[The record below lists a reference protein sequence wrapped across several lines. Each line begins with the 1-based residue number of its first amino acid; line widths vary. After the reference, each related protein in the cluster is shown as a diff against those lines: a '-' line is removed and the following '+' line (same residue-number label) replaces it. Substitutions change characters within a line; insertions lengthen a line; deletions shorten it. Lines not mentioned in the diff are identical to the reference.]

1 MKSKLSR
8 LTLAALASLCALPPA
23 ARAQENTQLPPVT
36 VTGRNVAA
44 PVSVGGFGDTPAA
57 RLPLQSTRIDAERL
71 KDLGSAGLSALPLLD
86 ASVGD
91 SYNSLGYFAQL
102 KVRGFDLD
110 TRFNL
115 RRDGLPVSGQ
125 TGFDLFNKAAVELL
139 KGASGLQAGT
149 SAPSGL
155 LNLVVKRPDAPRLDL
170 MLGWEQAGTYTAAVD
185 WAKRAGAFGWRV
197 NASASRLDPW
207 LKNSAGERQALAL
220 SGEWRLSKDT
230 LLEAELEH
238 THQSQPSQPGFSL
251 LGSRLPKPSEVDLR
265 RNLNGANWRLPV
277 VFDNDFGSVRLS
289 HQLSSDWR
297 LQVQAGAQRA
307 RNDDRIAFPFGC
319 SAQDVYDRYC
329 SDGSFDLYDFRSENE
344 ARRSTAVRAMLE
356 GRVGA
361 HQLRLEAL
369 QHRHRASFQ
378 RQAYNYAGTGSV
390 FGGGSSQPDPSLTDE
405 NTNRREQSREIGL
418 SDQVQLGAL
427 ELFAGLRHTRID
439 RAAVRTDG
447 SRATQYEQS
456 FTTPWLGAT
465 WLLDDDLRLYAS
477 AGEGV
482 ESEVAPNR
490 SRFRNAGQAL
500 PALKS
505 RQLELGLKRGSQTVD
520 WTLAGFQVSQPVWSD
535 LGPCDVAASCIRQS
549 DGKAIHRGLE
559 AQADLKWS
567 GGGLLASAMWLKARR
582 EGAQDAS
589 LNGKAPVNVPEHAL
603 KLSLRQDLQPGLQ
616 ASAHFVH
623 EGPRA
628 VLPDNSLRLA
638 AWSRVDLGLRWEL
651 GRGGQLWRWR
661 AGIENVA
668 NTKAW
673 KEAPLSFG
681 HSYLFPL
688 APRTVRLGLDLAI

>member
-1 MKSKLSR
+1 R
-8 LTLAALASLCALPPA
+8 LALTRR
-23 ARAQENTQLPPVT
+23 ARALMAKFAGWLRQ
-36 VTGRNVAA
+36 GMA
-44 PVSVGGFGDTPAA
+44 D
-57 RLPLQSTRIDAERL
+57 
-71 KDLGSAGLSALPLLD
+71 GSCHPCD
-86 ASVGD
+86 VVMR
-91 SYNSLGYFAQL
+91 AQM
-102 KVRGFDLD
+102 G
-110 TRFNL
+110 
-115 RRDGLPVSGQ
+115 
-125 TGFDLFNKAAVELL
+125 
-139 KGASGLQAGT
+139 
-149 SAPSGL
+149 
-155 LNLVVKRPDAPRLDL
+155 
-170 MLGWEQAGTYTAAVD
+170 
-185 WAKRAGAFGWRV
+185 AGAFGWRV

-265 RNLNGANWRLPV
+265 RNLNDANWRLPV

-297 LQVQAGAQRA
+297 LQVQAGTQRA

-405 NTNRREQSREIGL
+405 NTNRQEQSREIGL
-418 SDQVQLGAL
+418 SDQVQIGAL

-447 SRATQYEQS
+447 SRATRYEQS
-456 FTTPWLGAT
+456 FTTPWLGVT

-477 AGEGV
+477 TGEGV

-490 SRFRNAGQAL
+490 SRYRNAGQAL

-520 WTLAGFQVSQPVWSD
+520 
-535 LGPCDVAASCIRQS
+535 
-549 DGKAIHRGLE
+549 
-559 AQADLKWS
+559 
-567 GGGLLASAMWLKARR
+567 
-582 EGAQDAS
+582 
-589 LNGKAPVNVPEHAL
+589 
-603 KLSLRQDLQPGLQ
+603 
-616 ASAHFVH
+616 
-623 EGPRA
+623 
-628 VLPDNSLRLA
+628 
-638 AWSRVDLGLRWEL
+638 
-651 GRGGQLWRWR
+651 
-661 AGIENVA
+661 
-668 NTKAW
+668 
-673 KEAPLSFG
+673 
-681 HSYLFPL
+681 
-688 APRTVRLGLDLAI
+688 